1 MLSVDLC
8 NTASDANWKRQA
20 FDQIYSSRM
29 SNWFHSLMS
38 CNLIESS
45 FFNQS
50 FVPSIFYSESR
61 ANYTVGSTS
70 VWQRTT
76 ECVIQMT
83 RHKLTFHDIWTK
95 RTLFMIIKTKNTIII
110 LFKSHMFYS
119 YHTISNESD
128 ITSNYICH
136 RPFLHFFVL
145 FCFLKNYPT

>member
-38 CNLIESS
+38 CNLIKRSYLI
-45 FFNQS
+45 N
-50 FVPSIFYSESR
+50 PLYHPYSTAKVER
-61 ANYTVGSTS
+61 TIGSTS